1 MELKSNKIDTLL
13 IRQLK
18 QTANKPVTRLVLLT
32 GFNTPPAPSQEGSQL
47 QPVTK
52 LIAQIFLDLFAKP
65 NSHPIAVGIIPLC
78 SGENSPHKQKQWGIL
93 AKETFCGRNPIRPIE
108 LK

>member
-32 GFNTPPAPSQEGSQL
+32 GFNTHPTPSQEGSQV
-47 QPVTK
+47 QPVNK
-52 LIAQIFLDLFAKP
+52 QIAQLFLALR
-65 NSHPIAVGIIPLC
+65 L
-78 SGENSPHKQKQWGIL
+78 
-93 AKETFCGRNPIRPIE
+93 TFFYFYHNVY
-108 LK
+108 K

>member
-1 MELKSNKIDTLL
+1 

-32 GFNTPPAPSQEGSQL
+32 GFNTPPAPSPEGSQL

-52 LIAQIFLDLFAKP
+52 QIAQIFL
-65 NSHPIAVGIIPLC
+65 NWHI
-78 SGENSPHKQKQWGIL
+78 GIL
-93 AKETFCGRNPIRPIE
+93 PHWHIIFLYWNQTINSKQFLVFCLP
-108 LK
+108 LL

>member
-1 MELKSNKIDTLL
+1 MGLKSGEIDNLP

-52 LIAQIFLDLFAKP
+52 QIAQLFLYSNLILLTFPYYSDNTDLLD
-65 NSHPIAVGIIPLC
+65 SV
-78 SGENSPHKQKQWGIL
+78 
-93 AKETFCGRNPIRPIE
+93 R
-108 LK
+108 

>member
-1 MELKSNKIDTLL
+1 MGLKSNEIDPLL

-52 LIAQIFLDLFAKP
+52 LIAQFFLISDVMSFVRRLVNVRKRHA
-65 NSHPIAVGIIPLC
+65 
-78 SGENSPHKQKQWGIL
+78 
-93 AKETFCGRNPIRPIE
+93 TT
-108 LK
+108 

>member
-1 MELKSNKIDTLL
+1 MGLKPDETGPLL

-32 GFNTPPAPSQEGSQL
+32 GFNTPPTPSQEGSQL

-52 LIAQIFLDLFAKP
+52 QIVQLFLYWNQTI
-65 NSHPIAVGIIPLC
+65 NSKQFLVLSASFII
-78 SGENSPHKQKQWGIL
+78 Q
-93 AKETFCGRNPIRPIE
+93 
-108 LK
+108 